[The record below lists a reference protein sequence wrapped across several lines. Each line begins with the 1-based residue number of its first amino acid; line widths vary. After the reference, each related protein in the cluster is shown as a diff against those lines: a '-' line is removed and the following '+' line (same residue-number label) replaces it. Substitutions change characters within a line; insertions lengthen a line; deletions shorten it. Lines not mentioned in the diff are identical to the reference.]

1 MTLARLSGIPDL
13 VLFLALG
20 VLTGPFVLGWVQLSA
35 SGGLGELIVTG
46 GAVFMLYEGG
56 RAIDLSILR
65 RIWPSVTLLATV
77 GVALTSGVVAL
88 ATHLFIGATWPVALL
103 AGAAI
108 ASTDPATIVPLFMQV
123 KVKRRIQQLVVS
135 ESAFNDA
142 TAAVLTIAF
151 LALAQGQA
159 TGGAAIAG
167 TFGRLILVGVV
178 AGLVVGLVVQYLV
191 AEFGRTP
198 LWTRME
204 QNGVATLFAMAA
216 AYATAQVLGGS
227 GFMAVFLAGIVRGS
241 GGRWGLRPRAE
252 HEAKHEDF
260 LAILGTAVRI
270 LIFGVLGANV
280 DLPLLGR
287 MGMAGLAVTAALLF
301 IGRPVTVFACLL
313 PDRLA
318 KFHLKEMLF
327 VSWVRETG
335 VVPAALG
342 TILLAERAPGAETVA
357 ALIFLAI
364 MVTIVVQAPTTRPW
378 ARRLGVS
385 EEDGA

>member
-1 MTLARLSGIPDL
+1 MTLARVSGIPDL
-13 VLFLALG
+13 VLFLAIG
-20 VLTGPFVLGWVQLSA
+20 VLTGPFVLGWVQLPA

-65 RIWPSVTLLATV
+65 RIWLSVTLLATV
-77 GVALTSGVVAL
+77 GIALTAGVVAL
-88 ATHLFIGATWPVALL
+88 AAHLFIGATWPVALL

-123 KVKRRIQQLVVS
+123 KVKRRLQQLVVS

-142 TAAVLTIAF
+142 TGAVLTIAF
-151 LALAQGQA
+151 LALAGGQA

-167 TFGRLILVGVV
+167 TFARLILVGVV
-178 AGLVVGLVVQYLV
+178 AGLAVGFVVQYLV
-191 AEFGRTP
+191 AELGRTP

-216 AYATAQVLGGS
+216 AYATAQALGGS

-241 GGRWGLRPRAE
+241 AGRWGLRPRAE

-287 MGMAGLAVTAALLF
+287 MGMAGLAVAAALLF
-301 IGRPVTVFACLL
+301 VGRPVTVFACLL

-318 KFHLKEMLF
+318 KFRLKEMLF

-364 MVTIVVQAPTTRPW
+364 MVTIIVQAPTTGPW
-378 ARRLGVS
+378 ARELDVG
-385 EEDGA
+385 EES